1 MTVSTLTLQTISYM
15 APKIWNLVPKE
26 MKQITTVN
34 EFKAKLKIWELENC
48 PCRLCRSYLPQ
59 IKFIA

>member
-1 MTVSTLTLQTISYM
+1 MTLSTLTLQTISYM
-15 APKIWNLVPKE
+15 APEIWNLVPKE

-48 PCRLCRSYLPQ
+48 PCRLCRSYVPQ